1 MLKIFTYL
9 FLFLPVCFF
18 AQNSFQW
25 ISKKD
30 KIVIDFKLVSNLIIL
45 PLKINNVELN
55 MILDTGSES
64 SMIFSLPENDSI
76 EFNNVNKIFL
86 KGLGENEQ
94 IEALYSVRNTL
105 DLSGYKNQNFPLL
118 IVLNQDINISERL
131 GVEVNGI
138 LNSSFFKDKVIEIDY
153 IRKKL
158 SIHKNRDKLKK
169 KKLNKFE
176 KIKTRI
182 TKERPYINID
192 AKINN
197 SEVKLNLLVDIGLSD
212 GLWIFENEKIKSN
225 NNYFEDV
232 LGRGLNGE
240 VVGKRSR
247 VDYAKISNFEFKDAL
262 VSYPHSKFF
271 PLFQFT
277 DERNGSIGA
286 GILHRFHLIFDY
298 QENQILLYPNAKF
311 SDPFNY
317 NMSGLEIQH
326 NGVEYFNEKV
336 PLTSPKPN
344 AAQDISEYVFG
355 TENFIYK
362 FNLNPIF
369 EVATVRKASPAGLA
383 GILPGD
389 QIKRINNKNIQRYSL
404 QEINEMMRA
413 EEGKWIYID
422 IERNNVP
429 IAFKFQ
435 LKKII

>member
-1 MLKIFTYL
+1 MLKIFT
-9 FLFLPVCFF
+9 FLFLLFPVCLL
-18 AQNSFQW
+18 AQNSFEW
-25 ISKKD
+25 NSKKE

-45 PLKINNVELN
+45 PLKINDVELN

-94 IEALYSVRNTL
+94 IEALYSVKNTL

-158 SIHKNRDKLKK
+158 SIHKNRNNLKK

-192 AKINN
+192 AKIND

-262 VSYPHSKFF
+262 VSYPYSNFF

-369 EVATVRKASPAGLA
+369 EVATVLKASPASLA

-389 QIKRINNKNIQRYSL
+389 KIKRINNKNIQRYSL